1 METRAETR
9 AREKR
14 QRSREEEEA
23 NTTLEEA
30 QESMTIDMWDF
41 VEQDELEELRDLI
54 EGGVTVN
61 WKSYFDGQRLI
72 AKAAA
77 HGRLEIAQLL
87 RAHGA
92 KLVAADE
99 EEPSGNAP
107 SNALLRC
114 AVMGCKDEDMLGCGG
129 VPAGSTMA
137 FLAWLRSCPP
147 VDRAAAPPLRPL
159 TGWDKL
165 GLLFNRS
172 TLRVWNRVKPA
183 DEDA

>member
-1 METRAETR
+1 METRAEKR
-9 AREKR
+9 AREQR
-14 QRSREEEEA
+14 QRKREEREK

-30 QESMTIDMWDF
+30 HEYMTIDMWDF
-41 VEQDELEELRDLI
+41 VERDELEDLRGLI
-54 EGGVTVN
+54 EGGVTAN
-61 WKSYFDGQRLI
+61 WKSFFDGERI
-72 AKAAA
+72 MAKAAA
-77 HGRLEIAQLL
+77 HGRLEVAQLL

-92 KLVAADE
+92 QLVAADE
-99 EEPSGNAP
+99 EEPPGNAP

-114 AVMGCKDEDMLGCGG
+114 VTMGCKDKDMLGCGG

-159 TGWDKL
+159 TGWDRL

>member
-1 METRAETR
+1 MEG
-9 AREKR
+9 
-14 QRSREEEEA
+14 
-23 NTTLEEA
+23 
-30 QESMTIDMWDF
+30 
-41 VEQDELEELRDLI
+41 RD
-54 EGGVTVN
+54 
-61 WKSYFDGQRLI
+61 
-72 AKAAA
+72 
-77 HGRLEIAQLL
+77 GRLENILTGSKLPRRL
-87 RAHGA
+87 RPPSASYGQRQPWP
-92 KLVAADE
+92 DE
-99 EEPSGNAP
+99 EELPGNAP

-137 FLAWLRSCPP
+137 FLTWLRSCPP

-183 DEDA
+183 DKDA